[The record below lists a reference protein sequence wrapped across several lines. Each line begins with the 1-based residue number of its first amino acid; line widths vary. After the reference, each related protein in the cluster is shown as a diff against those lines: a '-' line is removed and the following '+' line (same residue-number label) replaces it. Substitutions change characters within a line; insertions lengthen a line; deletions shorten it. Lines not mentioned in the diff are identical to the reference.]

1 MTYPIFCI
9 YDCIRMPCQSLALT
23 KVSRLYIHSQNDD
36 FLFIIVIADGVY
48 FILFPIQE
56 KIKYI
61 LNYKPRRDVY
71 SKGVTASY
79 IEKG

>member
-1 MTYPIFCI
+1 
-9 YDCIRMPCQSLALT
+9 MPCQSLALT

-48 FILFPIQE
+48 FISFPIQE

-61 LNYKPRRDVY
+61 LNYKPRRYVY

-79 IEKG
+79 IEKGW